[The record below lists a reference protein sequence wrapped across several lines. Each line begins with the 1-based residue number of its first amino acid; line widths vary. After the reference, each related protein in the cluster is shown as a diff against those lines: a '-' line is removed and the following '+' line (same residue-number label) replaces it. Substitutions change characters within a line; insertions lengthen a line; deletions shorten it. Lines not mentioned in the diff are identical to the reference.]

1 MRSHPLQQLVLAKLR
16 ELYREPEA
24 LFWIFVFPVLLAL
37 ALGVAF
43 RSGAPEPLPVAVEDG
58 PQAAALVSALEA
70 SRDLRPEVLEAEEAG
85 ERLRAGK
92 VALVVVPGES
102 FTYRY
107 DPTRP
112 DSRLARLA
120 VDDALQRAQGRVD
133 SVHVEDSIL
142 SERGSR
148 YIDFLIPGLVGM
160 NLMGTGMWGIGFYI
174 VNARSKRLLKRLV
187 ATPMRRTHY
196 LLAQIGGRLV
206 FLVLEVGALVGFAR
220 LAFGVPLR
228 GSILGLALLC
238 ALGGMTFAGLGL
250 LVASRARTIEGVS
263 GLMNL
268 VMLPMWVLS
277 GIFFSTS
284 RFPEVVQPIVQALPL
299 TAIIDG
305 LRAVM
310 LDGAGLG
317 AIWGEIGIAAAWC
330 LVSFVIA
337 LVRFRWC

>member
-1 MRSHPLQQLVLAKLR
+1 VRSHPLQQLILAKLR
-16 ELYREPEA
+16 ELAREPEA

-58 PQAAALVSALEA
+58 PGADALVAALEA
-70 SRDLRPEVLEAEEAG
+70 SRDLRPETVAPEDAAQ
-85 ERLRAGK
+85 RLRTGK
-92 VALVVVPGES
+92 VALVVVPGETW
-102 FTYRY
+102 TYRY

-120 VDDALQRAQGRVD
+120 VDDALQRARGRADPVPAVD
-133 SVHVEDSIL
+133 ETL
-142 SERGSR
+142 TAPGSR

-174 VNARSKRLLKRLV
+174 VNARSKRLLKRLI
-187 ATPMRRTHY
+187 ATPMRRWHY

-228 GSILGLALLC
+228 GSLGALALLC
-238 ALGGMTFAGLGL
+238 GLGGMTFAGLGL

-284 RFPEVVQPIVQALPL
+284 RFPEVAQPIVQALPL
-299 TAIIDG
+299 TALIDG

-310 LDGAGLG
+310 LEGAGVS
-317 AIWGEIGIAAAWC
+317 AVAGEMGIAAAWC
-330 LVSFVIA
+330 VVSFA
-337 LVRFRWC
+337 LALARFRWS

>member
-92 VALVVVPGES
+92 VALVVVPGEP

-120 VDDALQRAQGRVD
+120 VDDAVQRAQGRVD
-133 SVHVEDSIL
+133 SVRVQDSIL

-299 TAIIDG
+299 TAIING

-310 LDGAGLG
+310 LEGAGLG
-317 AIWGEIGIAAAWC
+317 AIWGQVGIAAAWC

-337 LVRFRWC
+337 LARFRWC